1 MGIIAEVRHELC
13 KTNFAAIFQISR
25 EFKMATRIQV
35 NIQQTHVSPTYVSLL
50 SRLPL
55 NLPFSFF
62 SSLFS
67 FSLLSFNFARNSNT
81 VLFSTLFSFMKAQ
94 QLAHSSAMPDTGGH
108 ELTPSLA
115 STVQETS
122 IASTT
127 SSGSSC
133 VDNTGEEGGNFL
145 LFLRRF
151 GFGWSALVLVLAFS
165 KLSIASFRLWNNI
178 KVSSQLLYLQEH
190 TVGLASD
197 NIKKNERNIYDQRK
211 KNQLVLTRR
220 LRCSEMSHLP
230 FTSLT
235 FRFISSVV
243 AGNTTSVPGRKNTNA
258 DFISLQP
265 PDQIISES
273 VGVVFL
279 FEVLRAHRRML
290 AGFPMSTFRFHK
302 IDPLL
307 PSLLLFAFTFTE
319 KRYGMKEYPFLFVS
333 NIATTENNT
342 FLRHGFTSDGS
353 HNFWNSQS
361 GFYVTNYTR
370 PIPFRKVPRLGN
382 GFWNLDFP
390 PLWKFVK
397 NSGFNQK
404 QKFLRHFAQNYT
416 KICLSKKHFRGL

>member
-197 NIKKNERNIYDQRK
+197 NKQKMKETWSMEERSTCFDKQ
-211 KNQLVLTRR
+211 TDW
-220 LRCSEMSHLP
+220 SWEMSPLP
-230 FTSLT
+230 FVLLT
-235 FRFISSVV
+235 YRFIYSVV
-243 AGNTTSVPGRKNTNA
+243 AWNTRSVPGLKNTNSNSV
-258 DFISLQP
+258 SLQP
-265 PDQIISES
+265 PNQIIS
-273 VGVVFL
+273 
-279 FEVLRAHRRML
+279 
-290 AGFPMSTFRFHK
+290 
-302 IDPLL
+302 
-307 PSLLLFAFTFTE
+307 
-319 KRYGMKEYPFLFVS
+319 
-333 NIATTENNT
+333 
-342 FLRHGFTSDGS
+342 
-353 HNFWNSQS
+353 
-361 GFYVTNYTR
+361 
-370 PIPFRKVPRLGN
+370 
-382 GFWNLDFP
+382 
-390 PLWKFVK
+390 
-397 NSGFNQK
+397 
-404 QKFLRHFAQNYT
+404 
-416 KICLSKKHFRGL
+416 